1 MSSLVLLVPLS
12 LLLLFVLNT
21 PTLADTFTSPVGPCA
36 AGRWIS
42 VPGQDYMYETYHI
55 AWKVSEQGFGGYCW
69 YVDGDTISDTELARY
84 CAAIAW
90 IDDTAE
96 CRRGPAPLGAAALFQ
111 MVWLPVVIK

>member
-1 MSSLVLLVPLS
+1 MNR
-12 LLLLFVLNT
+12 LLFLILTTVLISTFFNDANT
-21 PTLADTFTSPVGPCA
+21 NAFTSPIGPCA
-36 AGRWIS
+36 AGRWMS

-55 AWKVSEQGFGGYCW
+55 AWKVTEQGFSNYCW

-96 CRRGPAPLGAAALFQ
+96 CRRGPAPLGAASLFQ